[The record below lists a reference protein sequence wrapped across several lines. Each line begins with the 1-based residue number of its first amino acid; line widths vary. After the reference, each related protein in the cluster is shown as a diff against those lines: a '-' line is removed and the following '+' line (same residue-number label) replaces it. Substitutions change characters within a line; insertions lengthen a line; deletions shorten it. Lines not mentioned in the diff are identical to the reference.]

1 MDFMHWNTWPA
12 LLALMPPPSQ
22 PGQPQPP
29 FWTSLIPLILLLV
42 IFYFLLIRPQQKRAK
57 QHAELLKTLRPG
69 DKILTSS
76 GIYGVVLTVKEK
88 TVTLRS
94 ADSKLEISKASV
106 AEITERGG
114 E

>member
-1 MDFMHWNTWPA
+1 MDWNTLPA
-12 LLALMPPPSQ
+12 VLALMPPPSQ

-42 IFYFLLIRPQQKRAK
+42 VFYFLLIRPQQKRAK

-69 DKILTSS
+69 DKIVTSS

-94 ADSKLEISKASV
+94 ADSKLEVSKASV

>member
-1 MDFMHWNTWPA
+1 MDWNTLPA
-12 LLALMPPPSQ
+12 LLALAPPPSQ
-22 PGQPQPP
+22 PGQPSAQPP
-29 FWTSLIPLILLLV
+29 FWTSLVPLILLLV

-69 DKILTSS
+69 DKIVTSS
-76 GIYGVVLTVKEK
+76 GIFGVVLTVKEK

-94 ADSKLEISKASV
+94 GDSKLEITKASV
-106 AEITERGG
+106 AEITERGS